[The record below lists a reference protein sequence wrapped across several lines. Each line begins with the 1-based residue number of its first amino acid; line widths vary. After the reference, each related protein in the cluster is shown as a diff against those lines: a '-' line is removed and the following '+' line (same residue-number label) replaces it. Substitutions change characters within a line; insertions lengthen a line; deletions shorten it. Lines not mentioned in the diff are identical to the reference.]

1 MAPAEVGSI
10 VVDEDSHSM
19 DVAVNEENLAQ
30 AIGKG
35 GQNVRL
41 ASELTG
47 WNINVM
53 TLQDAEDKQLQE
65 ATVTVNMFMQELD
78 IGEDIAIVLVEEGFT
93 SVEEVAYVPL
103 DEMSAIDDFDEDLS
117 QELRVRAKDALLTM
131 ALVSE
136 EKLTSS
142 LPADDLLSMEG
153 MDRILAHK
161 LAAKNIITMEDLA
174 EQAVDDISG
183 IDDLS
188 DQRAAELI
196 MTARAPWFE

>member
-1 MAPAEVGSI
+1 
-10 VVDEDSHSM
+10 
-19 DVAVNEENLAQ
+19 
-30 AIGKG
+30 
-35 GQNVRL
+35 
-41 ASELTG
+41 
-47 WNINVM
+47 
-53 TLQDAEDKQLQE
+53 
-65 ATVTVNMFMQELD
+65 MQELD